1 MSSANFTQISGP
13 GGRVQTLVPGAGPQT
28 FIWNPA
34 SLKGQLDGGDFIYA
48 KRFKVRTTG
57 FVTPADGT
65 TRPTPPNWEII
76 ASSLGNVRAYSQF
89 LGEVVPKT
97 LNSVPLLSN
106 HDQYFVNGFRPI
118 TRKRGQASVGTTVAS
133 PVEFVFEIPMEREY
147 LTRPSDSCPWL
158 PFFEG
163 GIIEVDLG
171 PTTSL
176 SNWGFTTTGN
186 CQQTLTADWYVD
198 KQAMIHSPIQS
209 RLYKVVTT
217 GPEYVLKS
225 VGSAQGYDGLAPG
238 CRLALLSWLFQPT
251 GSGTN
256 SLVADSGYYTYF
268 GGGGIDI
275 GTAVLT
281 RMDIPFRNQ
290 VSIDDV
296 SAWIETFLSD
306 TNPVR
311 MFENLTPTP
320 PRTNQNDIAQWP
332 YEMESSLSSGAAA
345 QSLFTGT
352 AGHALNFWPLIWPSL
367 NEKISDMQ
375 KVNGDLSFTATLTT
389 PPGSSVQHLFRT
401 DEVCSFTMVKVQDMM
416 QRMGLPHKEQGGAY
430 DIVAKYADPKRAD
443 PTTRWGFP
451 LKIVHV
457 G

>member
-1 MSSANFTQISGP
+1 MASAF
-13 GGRVQTLVPGAGPQT
+13 
-28 FIWNPA
+28 
-34 SLKGQLDGGDFIYA
+34 
-48 KRFKVRTTG
+48 
-57 FVTPADGT
+57 
-65 TRPTPPNWEII
+65 
-76 ASSLGNVRAYSQF
+76 GNVRVYSQF

-97 LNSVPLLSN
+97 LNSVPLLAN
-106 HDQYFVNGFRPI
+106 HDMFFVNGFRPI
-118 TRKRGQASVGTTVAS
+118 TRKRGQIQGATTATAA
-133 PVEFVFEIPMEREY
+133 VEYVFEIPMEREY
-147 LTRPSDSCPWL
+147 LTRPADSCPWL

-163 GIIEVDLG
+163 GTIEVDLG

-186 CQQTLTADWYVD
+186 WSQTLTADWYVD
-198 KQAMIHSPIQS
+198 KQGLIHTPIQS

-238 CRLALLSWLFQPT
+238 CRLAVLSWLFRSQ
-251 GSGTN
+251 GSGTDTTI
-256 SLVADSGYYTYF
+256 SDAGLYTYF
-268 GGGGIDI
+268 GGGGIAL
-275 GTAVLT
+275 GNAGLT

-296 SAWIETFLSD
+296 SAWLESFLSD

-311 MFENLTPTP
+311 MFENLAVVP
-320 PRTNQNDIAQWP
+320 PRTTANDVAQWP
-332 YEMESSLSSGAAA
+332 FEMASELTTGV
-345 QSLFTGT
+345 QNLFGVQ
-352 AGHALNFWPLIWPSL
+352 GGNALNFWPLIWPSV
-367 NEKISDMQ
+367 NDKISDMQ

-401 DEVCSFTMVKVQDMM
+401 DEVCSFTMVKVMDLM
-416 QRMGLPHKEQGGAY
+416 QRMGLPHKENGGAY

-443 PTTRWGFP
+443 ATTRWGFP